1 MVSYGF
7 FQTNINLALD
17 ARWFPTSFPDLE
29 QLWVLLHDV
38 HEYVVDVAPKLE
50 VHLLLVAER
59 GADLKFKF
67 GNYLFL
73 LYYMGSQ
80 CYAVNS

>member
-1 MVSYGF
+1 MVS
-7 FQTNINLALD
+7 
-17 ARWFPTSFPDLE
+17 PTSFPDLE

-59 GADLKFKF
+59 SADLEIKF
-67 GNYLFL
+67 GNYFFCCIFCGEPVLR
-73 LYYMGSQ
+73 G
-80 CYAVNS
+80 